1 MPKILLS
8 LESFFTKPTNHSKSF
23 IFFILIGVFIN
34 LDRLI
39 LGEYSSFRIL
49 DASEMYIDKVNFL
62 KNFWIDPINFSW
74 NSLTLKGWPAD
85 IGSINPNH
93 LLVFLALFMEIEYA
107 FITFFVMSDILILFG
122 MYLLCK
128 EILGMKQGL
137 SILSA
142 ILFLASHYWYNEN
155 LIVTS
160 VSFLPILISV
170 LNFQTIR
177 LNIFFR
183 ILLIFLI
190 ISSSYPPY
198 TLPLMPLIHFI
209 LIAFNKNKFGV
220 HFKNHIIT
228 VLIFWALYL
237 IFHLNSISEML
248 MVIDQTN
255 RALWE
260 PASHSSFLS
269 FKEQLLQNYFSNVSA
284 YFYPILFILVFTQ
297 RINLKYSVLM
307 IGIFLVFLLIN
318 IYFGSQEF
326 SHLKQEFPIIQ
337 ATSFIWA
344 RLQNLLAPIIVFCAI
359 YMLKNANF
367 KKLELYKISFLLIFL
382 LLTVFFVKS
391 SFLEALM
398 IGFFGILYV
407 IFIPVYNYSFE
418 KKNIFLLIFVLIAF
432 LLPFKA
438 KHQYFR
444 EMPEFGFIFIDTF
457 EYPSNRE
464 PYRVLSLMDKSH
476 SQILFPAQIKIKN
489 IEVLD
494 GFSVIYDD
502 DDAIAWQE
510 NVASLL
516 TSQYITYGFKFS
528 SWNNWIEITADEFKK
543 NIEKI
548 LPFLSINNVEIIR
561 SPIKIEHPLLEPI
574 QEMTF
579 NYPDWKSTILN
590 REKTKKNVFLYKLD
604 DSLNRIFASTIGI
617 NDMLKMNTKEWNI
630 SGIPLINYSPSRLSF
645 EYQKKANEKI
655 YISNNF
661 HPDWQ
666 LKINGKIQNRLQKS
680 ELGFIEID
688 PIDGINIYDL
698 SFIGKQKNIL
708 MNMFISF
715 ILATFLAFKITRIYP
730 SNRLES
736 QLKS

>member
-23 IFFILIGVFIN
+23 IFFILIGVLIN

-49 DASEMYIDKVNFL
+49 DTSEMYIDKVNFL
-62 KNFWIDPINFSW
+62 RNFWIDPLNFSW

-93 LLVFLALFMEIEYA
+93 LLVFLALLMEIEYA

-142 ILFLASHYWYNEN
+142 ILFLSSHYWYNEN
-155 LIVTS
+155 LIVICI
-160 VSFLPILISV
+160 SFLPILIAA
-170 LNFQTIR
+170 LNFQTVH

-183 ILLIFLI
+183 ILLIFVI

-198 TLPLMPLIHFI
+198 TVPLMPLIHFVF
-209 LIAFNKNKFGV
+209 IAFNKNKFGV
-220 HFKNHIIT
+220 HFTTHIIT
-228 VLIFWALYL
+228 LLIFWALYL

-248 MVIDQTN
+248 MVIDETS
-255 RALWE
+255 RALWV
-260 PASHSSFLS
+260 PVSDSSFLS
-269 FKEQLLQNYFSNVSA
+269 FKERLMQNIFSYV
-284 YFYPILFILVFTQ
+284 YFYPILFVLVFTQ
-297 RINLKYSVLM
+297 RRNLNSSVLM
-307 IGIFLVFLLIN
+307 IVVFSVFLLIM
-318 IYFGSQEF
+318 IFIGSQEF
-326 SHLKQEFPIIQ
+326 NHLKQEFPIIQ
-337 ATSFIWA
+337 TTSFIWA
-344 RLQNLLAPIIVFCAI
+344 RLHNFLAPTIVFCAI
-359 YMLKNANF
+359 YMFKKTYF
-367 KKLELYKISFLLIFL
+367 KKLELSKISFLLLFL
-382 LLTVFFVKS
+382 LSAVFFVHS
-391 SFLEALM
+391 SFLEAIM

-407 IFIPVYNYSFE
+407 IFIPIYNYSFE
-418 KKNIFLLIFVLIAF
+418 KKNIYLLIFVLIAF

-444 EMPEFGFIFIDTF
+444 EMPEFGFIFMDTF
-457 EYPSNRE
+457 EYLSNRE

-476 SQILFPAQIKIKN
+476 SQTLFPAQIKIKN

-510 NVASLL
+510 NVASHL

-528 SWNNWIEITADEFKK
+528 SWNNWIEITAGDFKK
-543 NIEKI
+543 NIEI
-548 LPFLSINNVEIIR
+548 LLPFLRINNVELIR
-561 SPIKIEHPLLEPI
+561 SPLKIQHPSLELI
-574 QEMTF
+574 QEKTF
-579 NYPDWKSTILN
+579 NYPTWESTILN
-590 REKTKKNVFLYKLD
+590 REKMKTNVFLYKLD
-604 DSLNRIFASTIGI
+604 DSLNRIFVNTIGI
-617 NDMLKMNTKEWNI
+617 NKMLKMNTKEWNT

-666 LKINGKIQNRLQKS
+666 LRINGKIQNRLQKS

-688 PIDGINIYDL
+688 PIDGRNIYDL

-708 MNMFISF
+708 INMFISF
-715 ILATFLAFKITRIYP
+715 ILATFLALKITRIYP
-730 SNRLES
+730 SNRLEN
-736 QLKS
+736 QLNS